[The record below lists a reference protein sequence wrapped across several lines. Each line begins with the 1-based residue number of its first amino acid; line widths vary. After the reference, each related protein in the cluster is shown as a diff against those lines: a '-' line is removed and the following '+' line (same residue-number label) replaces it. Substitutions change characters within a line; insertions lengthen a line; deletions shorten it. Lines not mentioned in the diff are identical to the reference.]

1 MNPTKDLPQTTQNEY
16 TKRLSIKN
24 IFIIFLSLISY
35 NLLAQ
40 GGSPEVIDSLTVRAE
55 ALSGKEKLETLTE
68 LGRMEFVTPNLL
80 SRAQDIEY
88 EAKKQKDSHYL
99 LTAYTYKMGYYFR
112 MYNPDSINHY
122 IKLSEPIVRILPFT
136 DKAVNRYE
144 YNKSLS
150 YLIRGLYDLALI
162 SQKRH
167 LERVEQAGDV
177 DPKIHLGIYMNL
189 GNTYYL
195 MEKYGE
201 AQKKFKEALKYSRL
215 SKNEKQNEIAILSLI
230 AYSSN
235 QSNNHEEAIQYNDSI
250 RQILNKFGTTFS
262 PEFVSTQKAIADILD
277 IQISL
282 GLKDLKKAKELI
294 KNFSQESDDKIKESL
309 KPDYNKILAS
319 YFSATHEYDKA
330 LDYIE
335 QNIDQYG
342 AEQRIFVLPPYF
354 KEKASLLY
362 DKQKYKLA
370 YDELL
375 KATNLVDSIKD
386 SHSAIQLDELAT
398 IYELNLK
405 EAEIARTRT
414 QLKFSQTIV
423 IALIV
428 VAILLLTIALII
440 RNNFAKQKTKNNVLF
455 KQQEELSKNINY
467 YKKMIIDKANTNS
480 ININPLFQQLE
491 EYMLKEEAY
500 KDPNINREALASTL
514 GTNRQYLGSAIKEE
528 TGLTFTGY
536 INRYRLE
543 NARKLLLENK
553 DISIDDIIVECG
565 YSSRSTF
572 HRLFKE
578 YYGMAPHELKLA
590 SISLQKEI
598 IEEEMDDL

>member
-282 GLKDLKKAKELI
+282 
-294 KNFSQESDDKIKESL
+294 
-309 KPDYNKILAS
+309 
-319 YFSATHEYDKA
+319 
-330 LDYIE
+330 
-335 QNIDQYG
+335 
-342 AEQRIFVLPPYF
+342 
-354 KEKASLLY
+354 
-362 DKQKYKLA
+362 
-370 YDELL
+370 
-375 KATNLVDSIKD
+375 
-386 SHSAIQLDELAT
+386 
-398 IYELNLK
+398 
-405 EAEIARTRT
+405 
-414 QLKFSQTIV
+414 
-423 IALIV
+423 
-428 VAILLLTIALII
+428 
-440 RNNFAKQKTKNNVLF
+440 
-455 KQQEELSKNINY
+455 
-467 YKKMIIDKANTNS
+467 
-480 ININPLFQQLE
+480 
-491 EYMLKEEAY
+491 
-500 KDPNINREALASTL
+500 
-514 GTNRQYLGSAIKEE
+514 
-528 TGLTFTGY
+528 
-536 INRYRLE
+536 
-543 NARKLLLENK
+543 
-553 DISIDDIIVECG
+553 
-565 YSSRSTF
+565 
-572 HRLFKE
+572 
-578 YYGMAPHELKLA
+578 
-590 SISLQKEI
+590 
-598 IEEEMDDL
+598 